1 MKTFGLIGKTLSH
14 SFSQEYFQ
22 EKFYKENI
30 SDCQYLNF
38 EINDISKI
46 KYLIKTNN
54 VSGLNITIPYKS
66 SVTPFLD
73 FISEDAKEIGAV
85 NTIKIIDGKLHGFN
99 TDIIGFEKSIFPLLK
114 NRKTALILGNGGASK
129 AIQFVLSKLNVN
141 YKIVSRNT
149 YFDYHNIDKEIM
161 ESSDIIINTT
171 PLGTYPKTSE
181 LPNIPYQFLNS
192 KHLLFDLVY
201 NPKVSTFLSYGIRN
215 NCEIKN
221 GESMLYLQA
230 EESWRIWNSDII

>member
-1 MKTFGLIGKTLSH
+1 MKRYALLGKSLSH
-14 SFSQEYFQ
+14 SYSKSFFT
-22 EKFYKENI
+22 EKFLKEKIKNTKYLNLELDDISTIKICIKKFNI
-30 SDCQYLNF
+30 SGF
-38 EINDISKI
+38 
-46 KYLIKTNN
+46 N
-54 VSGLNITIPYKS
+54 VTIPYKS
-66 SVTPFLD
+66 DILPFLD
-73 FISEDAKEIGAV
+73 SISEESKLVGAV
-85 NTIKIIDGKLHGFN
+85 NTIKIIDGKLHGLN

-129 AIQFVLSKLNVN
+129 AIQFVLSKLNIN

-149 YFDYHNIDKEIM
+149 YFDYHNIDKEII

-171 PLGTYPKTSE
+171 PLGTYPKTTE
-181 LPNIPYQFLNS
+181 YPNIPYQFLNS

-221 GESMLYLQA
+221 GSEMLYLQA